1 MSTWKLNSVGAKY
14 NTAKK
19 NFVESEVKFDLWKKT
34 ELKVLHKSGT
44 NDVALKFKTNS
55 PFEIAIEHDV
65 RPKVLSQMRPFSS
78 SGAAR
83 ACAVIRRQACHPI
96 PLLTSRAVIAAPEI
110 DWAVSSGESWSCGRV
125 GRG

>member
-1 MSTWKLNSVGAKY
+1 VGAKY

-65 RPKVLSQMRPFSS
+65 RPKVLSQIRPFSGRTGLCCDPATGLS
-78 SGAAR
+78 PYS
-83 ACAVIRRQACHPI
+83 AV
-96 PLLTSRAVIAAPEI
+96 
-110 DWAVSSGESWSCGRV
+110 GESRV
-125 GRG
+125 NCRTRD